1 VKLSAEVRSQLRLE
15 HDISRTLIDLR
26 VVREFQRTVFDAISE
41 ESPETA
47 RRIVAKLKEQQA
59 LRRSAE
65 LPTLDGGGGFDVA

>member
-1 VKLSAEVRSQLRLE
+1 MRAYSM
-15 HDISRTLIDLR
+15 DLR
-26 VVREFQRTVFDAISE
+26 ERALLQRTVFDAISE

-65 LPTLDGGGGFDVA
+65 LPTLDGGGGFDVV